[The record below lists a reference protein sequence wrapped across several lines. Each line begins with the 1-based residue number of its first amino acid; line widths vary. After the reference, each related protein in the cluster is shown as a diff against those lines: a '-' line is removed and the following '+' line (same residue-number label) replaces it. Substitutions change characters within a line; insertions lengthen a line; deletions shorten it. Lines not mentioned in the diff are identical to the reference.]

1 VNAGANMAL
10 GDIASLGVALG
21 VGEDKHLA
29 GNADSYAK
37 GSVFLGFTLSDA
49 ISAELGGA
57 YTDYKGNSSS
67 YTVGGGLYYTP
78 VSQLTLGLEASY
90 GKDKNI
96 AVDTNWIAP
105 GPATLLERNSGKA
118 TVVDVI
124 AIWRF

>member
-1 VNAGANMAL
+1 MAL
-10 GDIASLGVALG
+10 GDIASLGVAIG

-29 GNADSYAK
+29 GNVDSYAK

-49 ISAELGGA
+49 VSAEFGGA
-57 YTDYKGNSSS
+57 YTDYKGASSS

-90 GKDKNI
+90 GQYKNV
-96 AVDTNWIAP
+96 AVDTNSIPPAA
-105 GPATLLERNSGKA
+105 ATLLERNSGKA

-124 AIWRF
+124 AVWRF